1 MAAGVSGGVTVG
13 GLVYGPGNERLP
25 AVVSATTGSGI
36 DHEGA
41 QSMNTTIDRETVR

>member
-1 MAAGVSGGVTVG
+1 MAAGVTVG
-13 GLVYGPGNERLP
+13 GGRYGPDNEKLP

-41 QSMNTTIDRETVR
+41 QSMNTTITRETVR